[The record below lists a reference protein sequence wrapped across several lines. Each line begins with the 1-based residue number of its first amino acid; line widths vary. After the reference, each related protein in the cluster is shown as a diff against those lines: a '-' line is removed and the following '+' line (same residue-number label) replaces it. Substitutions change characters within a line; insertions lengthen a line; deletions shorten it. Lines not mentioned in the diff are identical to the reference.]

1 MVSGSAIFSP
11 NYLLASA
18 QPGHMRS
25 TIPMRFR
32 SDLLI
37 SALGHAA
44 VIEVLGRIL
53 REKADATTKPT
64 VVIRGDRQAPYEK
77 VALAMGIAQSLGVA
91 NLSLVV
97 DRSGTR

>member
-1 MVSGSAIFSP
+1 
-11 NYLLASA
+11 
-18 QPGHMRS
+18 MRS